1 MFNVLRWLRWPITIV
16 CLCLLIAGGMVIFNS
31 QWVRIEAVQIDI
43 AKDSNQ
49 DLLFQ
54 RIRQSLTQQF
64 KPFEGRY
71 FWQVPLKTVYE
82 ITSRDKRV
90 KSASVY
96 REFPSRLRIE
106 IEPHTPVLA
115 YLGRDGR
122 MYPVATDATLLP
134 ALPVADVPDMPILR
148 GDELNDEPELRE
160 KALALLQ
167 SFPDDGLMA
176 KSKVS
181 EIIHTKKDGFK
192 VFVSGAVA
200 VVQMGDTDFGP
211 KVSRVQKVLS
221 YLDSRNIKGRVI
233 DARFSKKVVV
243 RVRKAP

>member
-1 MFNVLRWLRWPITIV
+1 MDRIKKYVRWPIAFV
-16 CLCLLIAGGMVIFNS
+16 CLGMLVAGGLLTYNTHWI
-31 QWVRIEAVQIDI
+31 RIETVQIELVEN
-43 AKDSNQ
+43 SNQ

-54 RIRQSLTQQF
+54 RIRQNLAQQF
-64 KPFEGRY
+64 KAFEGRY
-71 FWQVPLKTVYE
+71 FWQVPLTKVYDL
-82 ITSRDKRV
+82 TAKDKRV
-90 KSASVY
+90 KSAAVY

-106 IEPHTPVLA
+106 IEPRTPMLA

-160 KALALLQ
+160 KALELLQ
-167 SFPDDGLMA
+167 SLPDDGEFA
-176 KSKVS
+176 KSRVS

-192 VFVSGAVA
+192 IFVSGPDAE
-200 VVQMGDTDFGP
+200 VQMGDTDFGP
-211 KVSRVQKVLS
+211 KIARVQKVLS